1 MTQVPQIP
9 IQAVI
14 DCIYAAHLSSYVA
27 TPIEDRGGIFFIG
40 PPGVLKS
47 SLLGVLDRR
56 YPDALTLA
64 DMNVQM
70 WVKHLR
76 EQFSNGEYRT
86 LVLPELKKIYERH
99 SATSSNLEGV
109 LRALVAEGFR
119 FASFEDPNAT
129 RKRARAV
136 LLGAMTPKLY
146 ADMLQ
151 SWRETGFSRR
161 FLFALYS
168 LADPKTLDR
177 ALDDGRR
184 VEIGIGQAPPEP
196 QGPLADLTTVEERR
210 KLTLMLKYQPRPNVL
225 QKLLLIRMLS
235 VLKWWYPSVGRK
247 NGEAWETIEQFAQLL
262 GSEGAELVIEEPK
275 PIKPAKKGRRK

>member
-1 MTQVPQIP
+1 MNQTPQVPMR
-9 IQAVI
+9 VVT

-27 TPIEDRGGIFFIG
+27 TPVEDRGGIFFIG

-64 DMNVQM
+64 DINVQM

-86 LVLPELKKIYERH
+86 LVLPELAKVYERH

-129 RKRARAV
+129 RKRSRG
-136 LLGAMTPKLY
+136 LILGAMTPRLY
-146 ADMLQ
+146 ADKLQ
-151 SWRETGFSRR
+151 HWRETGFSRR

-168 LADPKTLDR
+168 LSDPKVLDR
-177 ALDDGRR
+177 AVDDGRR
-184 VEIGIGQAPPEP
+184 IEIGLGQAPPEP
-196 QGPLADLTTVEERR
+196 QGPLADLTTPEERR
-210 KLTLMLKYQPRPNVL
+210 RLTLMLKYQPRPNTL
-225 QKLLLIRMLS
+225 QKLLLVRMLS
-235 VLKWWYPSVGRK
+235 VLKWWYPSIGRK
-247 NGEAWETIEQFAQLL
+247 RSDAWDTIEMFTHLL
-262 GSEGAELVIEEPK
+262 GSEGAELVIEEPGR
-275 PIKPAKKGRRK
+275 PTKKGRKSR